1 MKNVMMLAT
10 ILFLMPG
17 AFCATTS
24 SDELRRAVERIG
36 KCEHWEDIDAALR
49 HAASLPGVTR
59 EDMSGALSE
68 IAEDNHGMTNRL
80 SRTLHIRA
88 LSALREYGTT
98 NAIACLERAVS
109 SDNPVVRLHAVRP
122 YLRLASGSE
131 RCLTFA
137 ERIMAGTSASDERMR
152 KIVRDHFVKEL
163 SDSKI
168 SQERRR
174 KINQMLAR
182 PQASGSPQER
192 ESE

>member
-24 SDELRRAVERIG
+24 SDELRRRVERIG

-59 EDMSGALSE
+59 EDMSGALSD

-80 SRTLHIRA
+80 SRTLYIRA

-131 RCLTFA
+131 RGLTFA

-152 KIVRDHFVKEL
+152 KIVREHFAKEL
-163 SDSKI
+163 SDSTI
-168 SQERRR
+168 CQDRRR
-174 KINQMLAR
+174 RIGQMLNNK
-182 PQASGSPQER
+182 
-192 ESE
+192 

>member
-131 RCLTFA
+131 SCLAFA
-137 ERIMAGTSASDERMR
+137 ERVMSGTSVSDERIR
-152 KIVRDHFVKEL
+152 KIVREHFAKEL

-174 KINQMLAR
+174 KINQMLVS
-182 PQASGSPQER
+182 PQASGSPQKR

>member
-1 MKNVMMLAT
+1 MKNIVMFAT
-10 ILFLMPG
+10 ILFLMSG

-24 SDELRRAVERIG
+24 SDELRRIVERIG
-36 KCEHWEDIDAALR
+36 KCELWEDIDSALR

-59 EDMSGALSE
+59 EDMSGALSD
-68 IAEDNHGMTNRL
+68 IAEDNRGMTNRL
-80 SRTLHIRA
+80 SRTLYIRS

-98 NAIACLERAVS
+98 NAIVCLERAVS

-122 YLRLASGSE
+122 YLRLVSGSE
-131 RCLTFA
+131 TCLAFA

-152 KIVRDHFVKEL
+152 KIVRGHFAKEL

-168 SQERRR
+168 SQERRHR
-174 KINQMLAR
+174 IIQMLAR